1 MCVFYCLKSCL
12 VLLLLVFSA
21 GSTLLHDYGAIVS
34 AGGICR
40 AVFGIVCYLI
50 AWFSLL
56 ERGPRSRSGLCVL
69 CQVY

>member
-50 AWFSLL
+50 AWF
-56 ERGPRSRSGLCVL
+56 
-69 CQVY
+69 